1 MAPLWAI
8 WCPRGDACNK
18 KARVVAKGT
27 TQEDVRER
35 LKQHLRD
42 AVGHEH
48 LEEQEIELIA
58 SRAEIAEWDDN
69 DSTRVVSS
77 CSPPPPPSLSPSLN
91 EIPRVW
97 AIWCPRG
104 DQRNKRNRV
113 VAKSTTQ
120 ENVRERLKQHLR
132 DAAGHDDMD
141 EQEIEVVANLA
152 EVQEWEE
159 NEPMRTPAVRVPP
172 PPPPSSMSLKRTRAD
187 MELVAVVSDPPSSN
201 SLKRARANME
211 LASVVS
217 DVVTAGIQ
225 AFVYLHS
232 CCFRSST

>member
-1 MAPLWAI
+1 MAPTLGHLV
-8 WCPRGDACNK
+8 PRGDACNK

-27 TQEDVRER
+27 TQEDVRDR

-48 LEEQEIELIA
+48 LEEQEIQLIA
-58 SRAEIAEWDDN
+58 SRAEIAEWEDN
-69 DSTRVVSS
+69 DSTGVVSS
-77 CSPPPPPSLSPSLN
+77 CIPPPLSLTPSLN

-104 DQRNKRNRV
+104 DQCNKRNRV
-113 VAKSTTQ
+113 VAKNTTQ

-132 DAAGHDDMD
+132 DVVGHEDMD

-159 NEPMRTPAVRVPP
+159 NEPMRTLAVRAPL

-232 CCFRSST
+232 CGFRSST